1 MHEDSGGRSPPGML
15 GGTAATRH
23 LESTCEFQH
32 AGKAARRSRII
43 HGPQIR
49 YKSFFIDAPRVDGF
63 LPGLEHHFR
72 AAAEERLVETI

>member
-1 MHEDSGGRSPPGML
+1 MRTLSVDRLLGCLKELLQLSTWSP
-15 GGTAATRH
+15 
-23 LESTCEFQH
+23 TCEFQH
-32 AGKAARRSRII
+32 DGKAARRSRII

-49 YKSFFIDAPRVDGF
+49 YETFFIDTPRVDGF